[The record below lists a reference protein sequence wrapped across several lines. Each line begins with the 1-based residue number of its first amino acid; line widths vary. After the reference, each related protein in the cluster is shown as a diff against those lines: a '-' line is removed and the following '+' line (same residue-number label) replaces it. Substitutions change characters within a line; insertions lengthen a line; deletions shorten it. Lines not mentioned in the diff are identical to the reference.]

1 MQVQTGREGQD
12 VGMEL
17 LFWKLLL
24 SLDCQHIIPVH
35 PFPITAWDA
44 KAQRGK
50 ETYTTSHSVTDPRLE
65 VGFLNSKLGHS
76 EAMRFSTLI
85 SFRVEQETFIEL
97 LLFTQLCSQLC
108 EAFKI
113 VRYNSC
119 LWEVFRKWLGFSS
132 QLVVQL

>member
-1 MQVQTGREGQD
+1 
-12 VGMEL
+12 MEL
-17 LFWKLLL
+17 LLRKLLL
-24 SLDCQHIIPVH
+24 SLDCQHVIPVH

-50 ETYTTSHSVTDPRLE
+50 EAYTTSHSKSVTDPRLE

-97 LLFTQLCSQLC
+97 LLFAQLCSQLC

-113 VRYNSC
+113 VRDNSC
-119 LWEVFRKWLGFSS
+119 LWEVFRK
-132 QLVVQL
+132 